1 MSDRHPDA
9 EALFFK
15 HLDVINRLAAI
26 MCARHGI
33 RGADAEDLAAWVRI
47 KLMEDDYAVLRRF
60 QGRSELRTYLAAV
73 VARYVVSY
81 LRQMKGEWRT
91 SAAAERLGAPAI
103 DLERLVLRD
112 GYTVQQAGEVLRT
125 AGRTTLSDAELA
137 RLVAA
142 LPSRTPLRPEE
153 PQPSVVLNSAPGRSR
168 ADERIVAAE
177 SDARRTVLID
187 ALGQA
192 LGDLEPE
199 EQLIVML
206 HFGDGHSV
214 AEVARALH
222 LEQKPLYRRVER
234 LRNRLRAALEG
245 AGLREDEVRNLL
257 FESESL

>member
-1 MSDRHPDA
+1 MLKPPAA
-9 EALFFK
+9 EALFFE
-15 HLDVINRLAAI
+15 HLDVINRLASI

-60 QGRSELRTYLAAV
+60 GGHSELKTYLAVV

-81 LRQMKGEWRT
+81 VRQIKGEWRT
-91 SAAAERLGAPAI
+91 SAAAARLGAPAI

-112 GYTVQQAGEVLRT
+112 GHTVQQAGEVLRT
-125 AGRTTLSDAELA
+125 ARRTTLSDAELA
-137 RLVAA
+137 RLLAR
-142 LPSRTPLRPEE
+142 LPIRSPLRPEE
-153 PQPSVVLNSAPGRSR
+153 PQPDAVLNATADGSR
-168 ADERIVAAE
+168 ADELVVAAE
-177 SDARRTVLID
+177 SEARRAVMIK

-192 LGDLEPE
+192 LGELDPE
-199 EQLIVML
+199 EQVIVTL
-206 HFGDGHSV
+206 HFGDGHTV
-214 AEVARALH
+214 AEVARALR